1 MTAPQQLPDDRIV
14 IVNSDC
20 PPALLESIKT
30 QALLAS
36 TKYNTHREMAE
47 YLKKWFDG
55 QDGPT
60 WNVIVG
66 HNFGANVRHIAERF
80 CYLYI
85 DQLGLLLF
93 KAQ

>member
-1 MTAPQQLPDDRIV
+1 V
-14 IVNSDC
+14 IVNTDC
-20 PPALLESIKT
+20 PPALLESIKAEAL
-30 QALLAS
+30 QAA

-47 YLKKWFDG
+47 NLKKKFDA

-80 CYLYI
+80 CHLYI
-85 DQLGLLLF
+85 DQLGFLLF

>member
-1 MTAPQQLPDDRIV
+1 MAAAQQLPEDRIV
-14 IVNSDC
+14 IVNTDC
-20 PPALLESIKT
+20 PPALLEWIKMEAL
-30 QALLAS
+30 QAA

-47 YLKKWFDG
+47 NLKKKFDA

-60 WNVIVG
+60 WNVIIG
-66 HNFGANVRHIAERF
+66 HNFGANVRHIAERY

-85 DQLGLLLF
+85 DQLGFLIF

>member
-1 MTAPQQLPDDRIV
+1 
-14 IVNSDC
+14 
-20 PPALLESIKT
+20 
-30 QALLAS
+30 
-36 TKYNTHREMAE
+36 MAE

-66 HNFGANVRHIAERF
+66 HNFGANVRHIAEWF

-85 DQLGLLLF
+85 D
-93 KAQ
+93 